1 MREIKFR
8 AWDKIVSKM
17 RTVAGI
23 DLFVPRVVFSYK
35 EGVDDFIPKER
46 MLEDCILMQYT
57 GLQDKNG
64 KEIYE
69 GDILR
74 RWINSRGTTY
84 PSNSKIHMIVVSW
97 NKNSYNIKPI
107 LMDRLEII
115 GNIYENVEL
124 LSVNHN
130 QSNEQD

>member
-8 AWDKIVSKM
+8 AWLNMQEEMLYANIYG
-17 RTVAGI
+17 AGE
-23 DLFVPRVVFSYK
+23 LFAGR
-35 EGVDDFIPKER
+35 
-46 MLEDCILMQYT
+46 DCEIMQYT
-57 GLQDKNG
+57 GLKDKNG

-84 PSNSKIHMIVVSW
+84 PSNSKIHMILVSW

-115 GNIYENVEL
+115 GNIHENAEL
-124 LSVNHN
+124 LSGNK
-130 QSNEQD
+130 